1 MQIIAGKARGIELET
16 APTLDVRPT
25 LARARKALFDSMGD
39 WSGGVILDLCA
50 GSGALGLESAS
61 RGAAEILMVE
71 NNPRHV
77 GIIERNINKIRRC
90 SVEADMKVI
99 QASILDTEKIFSQI
113 SDVDVIFADP
123 PYENSAEYFEALLDD
138 DVFLE
143 NAAHSIIIW
152 EIPDSPGSAGRFM
165 KKEYFDEFAIRKY
178 GPTMFLIARLLNDEE
193 EDF

>member
-90 SVEADMKVI
+90 SVDADMKVI

-138 DVFLE
+138 DIFLE

-152 EIPDSPGSAGRFM
+152 EIPDLPGSAGRFM